1 MSNVL
6 VNPTPGMLAA
16 WSNEDIMQNVFISE
30 TCAMDEP
37 PLKMQKLEQN
47 GKILYLVWPPDGRPP
62 ILLNCQMRAQ
72 EFLEKENLLSVVP
85 LSRFDFK
92 KPTSEN
98 SSPSLPSLSF
108 FPLSLFL
115 SRSLCVWECECVCV
129 WTCVP
134 ALSAFIWYFCGSN
147 CMVQVLTR
155 AKNIAV
161 RY

>member
-16 WSNEDIMQNVFISE
+16 WSNEDIMHNIFISE

-47 GKILYLVWPPDGRPP
+47 GKILYLVWPPDGQPP
-62 ILLNCQMRAQ
+62 NLLNCQMKAQ

-98 SSPSLPSLSF
+98 SSPSLSLSSSS
-108 FPLSLFL
+108 PPKGKNYESLKL
-115 SRSLCVWECECVCV
+115 NTSTHSQGSTGRKASTSRKSKAIDLWSTARV
-129 WTCVP
+129 TKTP
-134 ALSAFIWYFCGSN
+134 SAHQQC
-147 CMVQVLTR
+147 
-155 AKNIAV
+155 
-161 RY
+161 

>member
-16 WSNEDIMQNVFISE
+16 WSNEDIMHNIFISE

-62 ILLNCQMRAQ
+62 ILLNCPMRAQ

-92 KPTSEN
+92 KPNSED
-98 SSPSLPSLSF
+98 SSPSLSLSSSS
-108 FPLSLFL
+108 PPKSHTSTHSQGSTGSKAST
-115 SRSLCVWECECVCV
+115 SRKKIFVYV
-129 WTCVP
+129 
-134 ALSAFIWYFCGSN
+134 
-147 CMVQVLTR
+147 
-155 AKNIAV
+155 
-161 RY
+161 